1 MEANPGMTSMRT
13 PQHLLVRA
21 QDDDSPLYLAD
32 GEGADDLSRFTRS
45 LPLDDLGLG
54 LTDALADRL
63 TSWSRARP
71 GGGSES
77 RPTLRRHAEQGLE
90 VAQALARCL
99 GPQWVVRYWD
109 DAYATDKFVCW
120 GCRRLHWS
128 LDEHDTPPYPLRITV
143 EGEYK
148 WHSLRA
154 EGFGDFA
161 PDDPA
166 AGLDLSDELVA
177 DLYRWAADFDAGMEQ
192 YLNDRDDAKDDAR
205 RGELDLRGRDLA
217 ERVAREAGPARTV
230 TYGGLA

>member
-1 MEANPGMTSMRT
+1 MTSMRA
-13 PQHLLVRA
+13 PRHLLVRA
-21 QDDDSPLYLAD
+21 RGDASPLYRLG
-32 GEGADDLSRFTRS
+32 GEDDEDLSRFTRS
-45 LPLDDLGLG
+45 VPLDDPGLG
-54 LTDALADRL
+54 LTGALADRL
-63 TSWSRARP
+63 TSWARARP
-71 GGGSES
+71 GEGPVS
-77 RPTLRRHAEQGLE
+77 RRNQRAHAKWGLE
-90 VAQALARCL
+90 VAQALARYL

-109 DAYATDKFVCW
+109 DAYDTGKFVCW

-148 WHSLRA
+148 WHPLRA

-177 DLYRWAADFDAGMEQ
+177 DLYRWVADFDAGMEQ
-192 YLNDRDDAKDDAR
+192 YLKDRDDANDDAR
-205 RGELDLRGRDLA
+205 RRELDLRGRDLA
-217 ERVAREAGPARTV
+217 ERMAREAGPAKTV

>member
-1 MEANPGMTSMRT
+1 MTSMRASR
-13 PQHLLVRA
+13 HLLVRA
-21 QDDDSPLYLAD
+21 QGDDSPLYLAD
-32 GEGADDLSRFTRS
+32 QEGAENLSLFTRS
-45 LPLDDLGLG
+45 VPLDDPGLG
-54 LTDALADRL
+54 LTASLAEQL
-63 TSWSRARP
+63 TSWSRTRP
-71 GGGSES
+71 VGGSAS
-77 RPTLRRHAEQGLE
+77 RRTLRRYAKQGLE
-90 VAQALARCL
+90 VAQTLARYL

-128 LDEHDTPPYPLRITV
+128 LDAHDTPPYPLRITV

-148 WHSLRA
+148 WHPLRA

-166 AGLDLSDELVA
+166 AGLDLSDELVV
-177 DLYRWAADFDAGMEQ
+177 DLYRWAADFDGGMEQ
-192 YLNDRDDAKDDAR
+192 YLNDRDDTKDDAR

>member
-1 MEANPGMTSMRT
+1 MTWT
-13 PQHLLVRA
+13 PAPRHLLVRA
-21 QDDDSPLYLAD
+21 QGDDSPLYLAD
-32 GEGADDLSRFTRS
+32 DEGDDDLSRFTRS
-45 LPLDDLGLG
+45 VPPDDPVLG
-54 LTDALADRL
+54 LTDSLADRL

-71 GGGSES
+71 GAGAS
-77 RPTLRRHAEQGLE
+77 RQNLRRHAKRGLE
-90 VAQALARCL
+90 VAQALARYL

-148 WHSLRA
+148 WHPLRA
-154 EGFGDFA
+154 GGFGDFA
-161 PDDPA
+161 PDDPT

-177 DLYRWAADFDAGMEQ
+177 DLYKWAADFNAGMEQ
-192 YLNDRDDAKDDAR
+192 YLNDRDDVRDDER
-205 RGELDLRGRDLA
+205 RRELDLRGRDLA
-217 ERVAREAGPARTV
+217 ARVAREAGPARTV